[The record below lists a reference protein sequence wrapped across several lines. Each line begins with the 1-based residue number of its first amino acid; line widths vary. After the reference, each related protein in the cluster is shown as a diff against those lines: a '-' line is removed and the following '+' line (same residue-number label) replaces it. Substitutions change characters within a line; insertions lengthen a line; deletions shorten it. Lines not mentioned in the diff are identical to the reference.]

1 MLSPTLVFF
10 DASCSVCQG
19 FKAFAESRDPQGRLR
34 FEPLGGE
41 LYLERISAGLQ
52 AESPD
57 SVIALTPAGDEL
69 LRTPAV
75 QHVLVQLGGPWKLF
89 GRLLG
94 WLPSGATDRTYRLIA
109 RYRKTFQRG

>member
-57 SVIALTPAGDEL
+57 SVIALTLAGDEL